1 MKVGVLGTGA
11 VGRAVAGRLSG
22 LGHEV
27 VVGTRDPADTAGR
40 EEYAAWAAEHPAVGL
55 ASFADA
61 ADGADLVV
69 NAAGGDVSLGIL
81 EQAAAGL
88 DGKVL
93 IDISN
98 PLDHSQ
104 GFPPRLFVKDDDSLA
119 EQIQRAHPGARV
131 VKTLNTMNNSVM
143 VDPRQLGEPT
153 TVFVSGDDAEAKT
166 VVTGL
171 LEEMGHQ
178 DVIDLGGLET
188 ARGAEMWLPLWI
200 RIAMSLGGS
209 DFNIRVVRGPSLE
222 G

>member
-1 MKVGVLGTGA
+1 MRIAVLGTGS
-11 VGRAVAGRLSG
+11 VGRAVAGRLAG
-22 LGHEV
+22 LGHGV
-27 VVGTRDPADTAGR
+27 SVGTRHPEETAAR
-40 EEYAAWAAEHPAVGL
+40 EEYAAWAADHPDVRL
-55 ASFADA
+55 TTFAEAA
-61 ADGADLVV
+61 ADADLVV

-93 IDISN
+93 LDISN

-104 GFPPRLFVKDDDSLA
+104 GFPPRLFVKDHDSLA
-119 EQIQRAHPGARV
+119 EMIQRAHPGARV

-143 VDPRQLGEPT
+143 VDPQRLGEPT
-153 TVFVSGDDAEAKT
+153 TVFVSGDDADAKAT
-166 VVTGL
+166 VIAL
-171 LEEMGHQ
+171 LEELGHQ
-178 DVIDLGGLET
+178 DVLDLGGLET

-209 DFNIRVVRGPSLE
+209 DFNIKVVRGPSLN

>member
-27 VVGTRDPADTAGR
+27 TIGTRDASDTAGR
-40 EEYAAWAAEHPAVGL
+40 EEYAAWAGENSGVGL
-55 ASFADA
+55 AGFAEA
-61 ADGADLVV
+61 ADGAELVV
-69 NAAGGDVSLGIL
+69 NAAGGDVSIGIL

-88 DGKVL
+88 AGKVL
-93 IDISN
+93 LDVSN

-104 GFPPRLFVKDDDSLA
+104 GFPPRLSVSNDDSLA
-119 EQIQRAHPGARV
+119 EQIQRAHPDARV

-143 VDPRQLGEPT
+143 VDPQQLGEPT
-153 TVFVSGDDAEAKT
+153 TVFVSGDDADAKT
-166 VVTGL
+166 TVTGL

-178 DVIDLGGLET
+178 DVLDLGGLET

-209 DFNIRVVRGPSLE
+209 DFNIKVVRGRSLD